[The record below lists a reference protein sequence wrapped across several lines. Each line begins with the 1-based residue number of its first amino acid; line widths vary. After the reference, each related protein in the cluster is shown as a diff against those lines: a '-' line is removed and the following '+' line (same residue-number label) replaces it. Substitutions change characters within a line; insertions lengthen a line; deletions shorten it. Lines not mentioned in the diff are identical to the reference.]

1 MNEFTRADRPKDL
14 AQADTN
20 HPSSATTDFL
30 DGKAASAAGAI
41 APSDQQGGVL
51 TGLPEVSEETLDAL
65 IVDIDRAGF
74 GMIPNYI
81 PADHL
86 DRMRRFVAG
95 AIAAAGHQYVG
106 FVGRDAVAG
115 SAFSDLSDTPAF
127 RELMHRVYERGTR
140 RPAPD
145 AGLYQVLRCLAGE
158 TGKAHSLIFHYDSY
172 VVTALIPVEI
182 PRQGQTGDLVMLP
195 FRRGLRRTYVANLI
209 DKVLL
214 DNNAT
219 QRLLRLLC
227 KVGMLPLKRIK
238 MIPGNIYFFW
248 GYRTIHANE
257 ACDPTNVRATA
268 LYHFANP
275 HAQSSFHTTLRRL
288 IPR

>member
-1 MNEFTRADRPKDL
+1 MTKAVLADQPSEV
-14 AQADTN
+14 AQSVAD
-20 HPSSATTDFL
+20 HP
-30 DGKAASAAGAI
+30 ASAAGPF
-41 APSDQQGGVL
+41 APSDPHCGVL
-51 TGLPEVSEETLDAL
+51 AGLPEVSEETLDAL
-65 IVDIDRAGF
+65 IADIDRAGF
-74 GMIPNYI
+74 GMIPHYI
-81 PADHL
+81 PADQL
-86 DRMRRFVAG
+86 ELMRRFVAD
-95 AIAAAGHQYVG
+95 AIAAAGQQYVG

-127 RELMHRVYERGTR
+127 RSLMHRVYERGTGR
-140 RPAPD
+140 AAPD

-195 FRRGLRRTYVANLI
+195 FRRGIRPTYVANLI

-214 DNNAT
+214 DNKAT
-219 QRLLRLLC
+219 QSILRLLC
-227 KVGMLPLKRIK
+227 KIGILPLIRIK

-257 ACDPTNVRATA
+257 ACDPSNVRATA

-275 HAQSSFHTTLRRL
+275 HAQSSCHTTRRRL

>member
-1 MNEFTRADRPKDL
+1 MTNVALADPPTDL
-14 AQADTN
+14 AQGDA
-20 HPSSATTDFL
+20 
-30 DGKAASAAGAI
+30 
-41 APSDQQGGVL
+41 L
-51 TGLPEVSEETLDAL
+51 TGLAEVSEATLDAL
-65 IVDIDRAGF
+65 SADIDRVGV
-74 GMIPNYI
+74 GMIPNYV
-81 PADHL
+81 PAAQL
-86 DRMRRFVAG
+86 ERMRSFVAG
-95 AIAAAGHQYVG
+95 AIASAGHQYVG

-115 SAFSDLSDTPAF
+115 SAFADLSDAPAF
-127 RELMHRVYERGTR
+127 RALMHRVYERGTR

-145 AGLYQVLRCLAGE
+145 VGLYQVLRCLAGE

-182 PRQGQTGDLVMLP
+182 PRHGQTGDLVMLP
-195 FRRGLRRTYVANLI
+195 FRRGLRRTYGANLI

-214 DNNAT
+214 DNKAT
-219 QRLLRLLC
+219 QWVLRGLC
-227 KVGMLPLKRIK
+227 KIGMLPLKRVK

-275 HAQSSFHTTLRRL
+275 HADSSFHTTLRRL